1 MITMFMYIIIYKDM
15 KFLINNSILLRRF
28 KVDVLKWKLL
38 NNTRVMMKELNTNH
52 NNHND
57 NISCW
62 VMCDAQKVKLNF
74 ENILL
79 SSFIILENEK
89 Y

>member
-38 NNTRVMMKELNTNH
+38 NNTRVMMEELNRTT
-52 NNHND
+52 
-57 NISCW
+57 
-62 VMCDAQKVKLNF
+62 
-74 ENILL
+74 
-79 SSFIILENEK
+79 IIIMIT
-89 Y
+89 